1 MVAKVVHLR
10 SRPRLLLTS
19 AVASWWGRSTS
30 AWGSPLKTPD
40 LMRSHHLS
48 RRGSGSKTRLHY
60 IRPYSSSFPTVQV
73 YINSEFPVLTD
84 SIKYISQECR
94 QEAKEQIVSWRDL
107 KGLTDIDLIHS
118 KLIYIVQG
126 RVKGIK
132 NNSIQFKC
140 TYTHIAKYFLRKC
153 HTWSWAW
160 YKE

>member
-40 LMRSHHLS
+40 LMRPHHLS
-48 RRGSGSKTRLHY
+48 RRGSGSKRGCTTYVHTAPVFPLYRY
-60 IRPYSSSFPTVQV
+60 ISTQSFQ
-73 YINSEFPVLTD
+73 Y

-94 QEAKEQIVSWRDL
+94 QEAKEQIVSGRDL

-126 RVKGIK
+126 RVIGIK

-153 HTWSWAW
+153 HTWS
-160 YKE
+160 

>member
-48 RRGSGSKTRLHY
+48 RRGSGSKRGCTTY
-60 IRPYSSSFPTVQV
+60 IHTAPVFPLYRYISTQSFQSWLTQS
-73 YINSEFPVLTD
+73 YI
-84 SIKYISQECR
+84 YISQECR

-126 RVKGIK
+126 RVIRIK
-132 NNSIQFKC
+132 NNSIQLKC
-140 TYTHIAKYFLRKC
+140 THTKTAKYFLEN
-153 HTWSWAW
+153 AIQGL
-160 YKE
+160 E